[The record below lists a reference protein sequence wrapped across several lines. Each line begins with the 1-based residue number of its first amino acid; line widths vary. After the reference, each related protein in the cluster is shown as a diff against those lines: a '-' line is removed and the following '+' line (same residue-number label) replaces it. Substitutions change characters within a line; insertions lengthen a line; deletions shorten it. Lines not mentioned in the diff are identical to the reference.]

1 MAKGD
6 KRDIAKAKAAA
17 SEKKVTNKFVK
28 EMAKRG
34 VNVGGSGSVSARRP
48 SVPVK
53 PSMPV
58 KQGTKNKMKAQGAKT
73 MSSPTSGYGRAGKK

>member
-6 KRDIAKAKAAA
+6 KRDVAKAKAAA

-34 VNVGGSGSVSARRP
+34 VNVGGSGSVSARQ
-48 SVPVK
+48 
-53 PSMPV
+53 PSMPT
-58 KQGTKNKMKAQGAKT
+58 KQGAKNKMKAQGAKA
-73 MSSPTSGYGRAGKK
+73 MSGPTSGYGKSTRPRGK

>member
-6 KRDIAKAKAAA
+6 KRDVAKAKAAA

-34 VNVGGSGSVSARRP
+34 VNVGGSGSVSAR
-48 SVPVK
+48 K

-58 KQGTKNKMKAQGAKT
+58 KTGVKNKVKAQGAKA
-73 MSSPTSGYGRAGKK
+73 MSSPTSGYGKSTRPRGK